1 MKTSLKLLFSTAA
14 AAGLIACGG
23 SSSTIA
29 TPAPAPAATAPAP
42 VTATPAPAPTATA
55 PAPVAATPAPVAATP
70 APAPAAAGPV
80 PSPTGTPTASLAST
94 QTEASSLAAEVKAGY
109 ASAGSAS
116 AGAGFKTPFGVETL
130 ALPQGVAATLS
141 CSLLASGG
149 TGSITYDIS
158 GTAVT
163 AGTSVSFTYNACS
176 YSGYTFNGSVSI
188 VYDRYVSPTD
198 LSFTI
203 SYTNFTASGPGVPS
217 QSISGRSSCNVAAG
231 VSSCYYNDGTRG
243 WSSTMSYS
251 ASGTVNGTY
260 AVNYGNGSVQVTYVN
275 FGATGGTATITGANG
290 SKAVITRNSATS
302 FTVTI
307 TPSGGGAS
315 SSYTVTL

>member
-1 MKTSLKLLFSTAA
+1 M
-14 AAGLIACGG
+14 
-23 SSSTIA
+23 
-29 TPAPAPAATAPAP
+29 
-42 VTATPAPAPTATA
+42 
-55 PAPVAATPAPVAATP
+55 
-70 APAPAAAGPV
+70 
-80 PSPTGTPTASLAST
+80 
-94 QTEASSLAAEVKAGY
+94 
-109 ASAGSAS
+109 
-116 AGAGFKTPFGVETL
+116 
-130 ALPQGVAATLS
+130 ALPQGVSATLS

-149 TGSITYDIS
+149 TGTITYDIS

-188 VYDRYVSPTD
+188 VYDRYTSPTD
-198 LSFTI
+198 MSFTI

-251 ASGTVNGTY
+251 ASGTVNGSY

-315 SSYTVTL
+315 TSYTVTI